1 MNPHESP
8 IPPQHP
14 YEIPSMNPEYG
25 TPHHLHQQADILS
38 QNEQLIHAVSNIL
51 IQVNQTN
58 QALMNYLTLSTHNT
72 QPRTDTK
79 VRPKAFSGLPTEDVL
94 MWLDHFE
101 NVASYHQW
109 DDRRKA
115 LEVRTLLENVAATW
129 FIQQQEE
136 VKQNWSEVKRKLI
149 QNFANQD
156 VTQTALQQLQ
166 SLRQQQHEPV
176 PQFAIKLNQLLMRA
190 DPTMSE
196 EMKLFFLWPRLRHDI
211 SRRVRDQGPTNY
223 ADAIKIAQRI
233 EMVSTSD
240 YTSNL
245 PLFQHPPKNIT
256 EPSPVPMD
264 IDIQNAQTASR

>member
-1 MNPHESP
+1 M
-8 IPPQHP
+8 
-14 YEIPSMNPEYG
+14 M
-25 TPHHLHQQADILS
+25 S
-38 QNEQLIHAVSNIL
+38 QNEQLIHTVSNIL

-58 QALMNYLTLSTHNT
+58 QALMNYLTLSTHNP

-115 LEVRTLLENVAATW
+115 LEVRTLLENAAATW

-156 VTQTALQQLQ
+156 ATQTALQQLHSLQPRRHMNQFLNLQ
-166 SLRQQQHEPV
+166 S
-176 PQFAIKLNQLLMRA
+176 N
-190 DPTMSE
+190 
-196 EMKLFFLWPRLRHDI
+196 
-211 SRRVRDQGPTNY
+211 
-223 ADAIKIAQRI
+223 
-233 EMVSTSD
+233 
-240 YTSNL
+240 
-245 PLFQHPPKNIT
+245 
-256 EPSPVPMD
+256 
-264 IDIQNAQTASR
+264 